1 MPFCKVNYI
10 RLENEDRRAQHC
22 GERDICDI
30 TDYIR
35 DKFDFTCEYCT
46 NFCKCDHPTYQ
57 RFVVEVECYDER
69 IRANTLIRMLG
80 DRFGEKVGEMD
91 VTEEMDVPLTSD
103 VGKRIG
109 WIKEGL

>member
-35 DKFDFTCEYCT
+35 DEFDFTCEYCT
-46 NFCKCDHPTYQ
+46 EF
-57 RFVVEVECYDER
+57 
-69 IRANTLIRMLG
+69 L
-80 DRFGEKVGEMD
+80 
-91 VTEEMDVPLTSD
+91 
-103 VGKRIG
+103 
-109 WIKEGL
+109 